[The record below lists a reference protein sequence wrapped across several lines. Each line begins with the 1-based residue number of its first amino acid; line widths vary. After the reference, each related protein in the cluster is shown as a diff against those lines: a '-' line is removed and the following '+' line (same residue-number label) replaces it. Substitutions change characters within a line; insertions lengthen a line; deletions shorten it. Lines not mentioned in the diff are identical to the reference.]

1 MEKYTA
7 EDIDRAFA
15 RLGKEIER
23 ERAQTNS
30 SARKARDR
38 MIRRMGKD
46 KENSKVDGNTSAT
59 DKIPIWSN

>member
-1 MEKYTA
+1 MANYTA

-23 ERAQTNS
+23 ERMQNNS

-38 MIRRMGKD
+38 MIKRMGSGKANA
-46 KENSKVDGNTSAT
+46 KEKPDSGTS
-59 DKIPIWSN
+59 KIPLWSR

>member
-1 MEKYTA
+1 MANYTA

-15 RLGKEIER
+15 RMGKEIER

-38 MIRRMGKD
+38 MIRRMGSGKA
-46 KENSKVDGNTSAT
+46 NAKVDEATSAT
-59 DKIPIWSN
+59 DRIPLWSR